1 MEQNCKIGRTFN
13 ESGKQLTNSE
23 VLDIVSVIVD
33 ELLTEQQRNEFAK
46 ETVKTLSKVTKGN
59 RDLRNKKLELLSAD

>member
-1 MEQNCKIGRTFN
+1 MKQNCKIGRTFN
-13 ESGKQLTNSE
+13 ESGRQLTNSE

-33 ELLTEQQRNEFAK
+33 EVLTEQQRNEFVK